1 MEVKQGSLHT
11 APSLMVNKDMEL
23 KKKKNSKKRQICWKI
38 REVLNIV
45 LFFKFQKMWFFLWKN
60 EGLKE
65 QC

>member
-23 KKKKNSKKRQICWKI
+23 KKKNRKKRQICWKI

>member
-23 KKKKNSKKRQICWKI
+23 KKKIEKSVRYVE
-38 REVLNIV
+38 RSEVLNIV

>member
-23 KKKKNSKKRQICWKI
+23 KKKKKI
-38 REVLNIV
+38 EKSVRYVERSEVLNIV

>member
-23 KKKKNSKKRQICWKI
+23 KKKNSKKRQICWKI